1 MGGSAPSD
9 AQTPPGFWLHHLQ
22 RVACEVKCAKA
33 SSWPKWKRHG
43 GLCPGKR
50 GTTSEKQH
58 TPAPLLSHRLDSVSW
73 PHWRTREAGRVLLIP
88 SKKQAGYGTAGKA
101 SLCRNIQVPKPP
113 SGLPKTPRHPHS
125 QHTAAE
131 EQTCRIKESV
141 TKSRRAALPEPIPTQ
156 HHRLQGGVTRL
167 SASVCG
173 PTSVRAESGSSGA
186 SSASL
191 SCPTPK
197 GGLPLHSFVLLWLLS
212 VL

>member
-1 MGGSAPSD
+1 MRSNAPRHQVGQNGKD
-9 AQTPPGFWLHHLQ
+9 TGDCAQENVGPRQRSSTPQ
-22 RVACEVKCAKA
+22 
-33 SSWPKWKRHG
+33 
-43 GLCPGKR
+43 
-50 GTTSEKQH
+50 
-58 TPAPLLSHRLDSVSW
+58 LDSVSW

-141 TKSRRAALPEPIPTQ
+141 TKSRRAALPEPILTQ
-156 HHRLQGGVTRL
+156 HHRLRGGVTRL